1 MNNKSYAIPMGNI
14 SQDTLYNIEVKRAED
29 TYLYDVNNKRYIDL
43 RSGLWNVSLGY
54 NKKLNKNITEKMSDL
69 LELGIPYLD
78 IHSYTHT
85 LYEQYSS
92 ELLDFVNEGN
102 DDYNKVIY
110 TNSGSEGTEAALKIV
125 RQISNQ
131 QKKVLAFNKG
141 YHGTFF
147 GGMSVSGLDQ
157 DLTKVYSP
165 LLHNIQYVNVP
176 ENEEQEEKI
185 IDYIEKNH
193 KEFSAFF
200 LEPIL
205 GSAGTILFSEGFMK
219 KLLSILKLHEIIV
232 VFDEVATG
240 FLRTGHR
247 FFLSKLEIKPDMII
261 LSKGINNGT
270 LPFGAVILNGD
281 VCDKLLHSHVEHFS
295 TQNGNLLGITSAF
308 CTLNYIKECEN
319 EIKSNINEIESYYKQ
334 YSQKYNL
341 NVRGQGLML
350 SLPINDWNKTRSIM
364 LNLKS
369 SGLLVY
375 YYYNDEHD
383 NGLTLLPSLLIDK
396 QLFMKSLNIIARKV
410 ALY

>member
-1 MNNKSYAIPMGNI
+1 MNNRSYAVPMGNI

-29 TYLYDVNNKRYIDL
+29 SYLYDINNKRYIDL

-54 NKKLNKNITEKMSDL
+54 NKKLNKNITEKMSEL

-78 IHSYTHT
+78 IHSYTHP

-92 ELLDFVNEGN
+92 ELLDFVNEDN
-102 DDYNKVIY
+102 DDYKKVIY

-131 QKKVLAFNKG
+131 HKKVLAFNKG

-165 LLHNIQYVNVP
+165 LLYNIQYVDVP
-176 ENEEQEEKI
+176 ENMEQEEKI
-185 IDYIEKNH
+185 IEYIEKNH

-205 GSAGTILFSEGFMK
+205 GSAGTVVFSEDFIK
-219 KLLSILKLHEIIV
+219 KLISVLKFHEILV

-247 FFLSKLEIKPDMII
+247 FFLSTLEMKPDIVI

-270 LPFGAVILNGD
+270 LPFGAVILNGE

-308 CTLNYIKECEN
+308 CTLNYIKEKEK
-319 EIKSNINEIESYYKQ
+319 EIRSNIKEIESDYKQ
-334 YSQKYNL
+334 YAQEYKMNI
-341 NVRGQGLML
+341 RGQGLML
-350 SLPINDWNKTRSIM
+350 SIPINNWHKTRSIT
-364 LNLKS
+364 LNLRN

-375 YYYNDEHD
+375 YYCNHESD
-383 NGLTLLPSLLIDK
+383 NGLTLLPSLLVDK